1 MRESFSGGARHGER
15 TGTRVRYLGACLLV
29 AAVPLSAQSAD
40 QRAQIEAF
48 RDSLTAISDSF
59 PLLTAEK
66 ILIAH
71 ASHELRDS
79 ATAHVR
85 LGFIAMRLG
94 DLSGRKHYENAAS
107 EFQWVVD
114 LQPKWPYGWFGL
126 GLAEL
131 GVGDAEFAMLRGLQ
145 TALGKDAL
153 TRSANDFAKSAEVDP
168 SFVRG
173 LVELSNTAL
182 RQRVNVRM
190 NVALAALRRSARTPA
205 ARNPEVQLARARIE
219 REVGSPDS
227 AIAAIDSL
235 VAHHPHDAAAG
246 L

>member
-71 ASHELRDS
+71 ASHEMRDS

-85 LGFIAMRLG
+85 LGFIAMRL
-94 DLSGRKHYENAAS
+94 
-107 EFQWVVD
+107 
-114 LQPKWPYGWFGL
+114 
-126 GLAEL
+126 
-131 GVGDAEFAMLRGLQ
+131 GLQ

-182 RQRVNVRM
+182 RQRVN
-190 NVALAALRRSARTPA
+190 
-205 ARNPEVQLARARIE
+205 
-219 REVGSPDS
+219 
-227 AIAAIDSL
+227 
-235 VAHHPHDAAAG
+235 
-246 L
+246 